1 MCLGRAGSGPVQG
14 VGPVL
19 ARPGKKREGPVGLR
33 PAQPKGPGPDQLFG
47 PDRPTYLI
55 NLINYYVLKKIKK
68 IQNNSKTIQ
77 KNFKNHFKKFVIFLN
92 IFLPSLLNIGLYT
105 YIVRYKSGIKIPG
118 FLRNILKKIQK
129 KKKYFIAY
137 GQVLKNFPSMFSFQ
151 K

>member
-1 MCLGRAGSGPVQG
+1 LGRAGSGPAQG

-19 ARPGKKREGPVGLR
+19 AQPGKKREGPVGPR

-47 PDRPTYLI
+47 PDRPTDLI
-55 NLINYYVLKKIKK
+55 NLINYYVLKK
-68 IQNNSKTIQ
+68 NSKKNSKKIQ

-105 YIVRYKSGIKIPG
+105 YMIRYKSGIKMPG
-118 FLRNILKKIQK
+118 FLRNIQKKI
-129 KKKYFIAY
+129 YCIR
-137 GQVLKNFPSMFSFQ
+137 PSPKEFSKHVFFS